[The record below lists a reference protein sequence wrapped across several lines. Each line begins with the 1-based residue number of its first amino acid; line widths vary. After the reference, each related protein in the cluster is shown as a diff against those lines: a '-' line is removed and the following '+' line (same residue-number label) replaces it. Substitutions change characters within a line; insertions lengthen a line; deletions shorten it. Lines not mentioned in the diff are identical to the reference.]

1 MLPLYDPTKETSVLA
16 YAYPEQ
22 SNGLC
27 LCFMSP
33 HKYEVRY
40 TQTEKESLAATWA
53 NKHLC
58 EYLIRKRVLP
68 GDRSQASGSL
78 SRVACTAYKYREVLY
93 TESYQKNLTNYAVV
107 EVHCMLTW
115 YASHWWCMQCADCSS
130 GYNVSRGNFL
140 IYLFVGQTFKN
151 TSNIWVKFE
160 LCIYSQCECY
170 VVDCNKQSEWLLE
183 HHDWPL
189 HEWDCTCSLQCW

>member
-27 LCFMSP
+27 LCFLSP

-40 TQTEKESLAATWA
+40 IQTESLWQQHEPISTYVNISSEKEFYLETDHKPLVISPELLA
-53 NKHLC
+53 
-58 EYLIRKRVLP
+58 LP
-68 GDRSQASGSL
+68 
-78 SRVACTAYKYREVLY
+78 KYREVLY

-115 YASHWWCMQCADCSS
+115 YTSHWWCMQSAVAIQCSS
-130 GYNVSRGNFL
+130 GYNVSKENFL
-140 IYLFVGQTFKN
+140 IYLFVGQTFES
-151 TSNIWVKFE
+151 TSNVWVKFE
-160 LCIYSQCECY
+160 L
-170 VVDCNKQSEWLLE
+170 
-183 HHDWPL
+183 
-189 HEWDCTCSLQCW
+189 

>member
-1 MLPLYDPTKETSVLA
+1 MVYA
-16 YAYPEQ
+16 YALWALTNMKWGTPKLRKSLWQQHEPISTYVNI
-22 SNGLC
+22 S
-27 LCFMSP
+27 S
-33 HKYEVRY
+33 
-40 TQTEKESLAATWA
+40 EKEFYLETDHKPLVLSPELLA
-53 NKHLC
+53 
-58 EYLIRKRVLP
+58 LP
-68 GDRSQASGSL
+68 
-78 SRVACTAYKYREVLY
+78 KYREVLY

-115 YASHWWCMQCADCSS
+115 YASHWWCMQSAVAIQCSS
-130 GYNVSRGNFL
+130 GYNVSRENFL

-189 HEWDCTCSLQCW
+189 HEWGCTCSLQCW